1 LKGAKTERI
10 RVKLDATDRH
20 IVESLQRDG
29 RRAFTVLAREV
40 GISEAAVR
48 ARVRK
53 LTDAGVI
60 DVVAVTNPLM
70 VGFDVMAMVGV
81 QANSNLEQIA
91 DIVSAWDET
100 SYVVI
105 LSGSFDLMVE
115 IVCADNHHLLKIVQR
130 IREVPGVKS
139 TETFMY
145 LDLHKQTFAWGTR

>member
-1 LKGAKTERI
+1 M
-10 RVKLDATDRH
+10 KLDLIDRK
-20 IVESLQRDG
+20 IIESLQADG
-29 RRAFTVLAREV
+29 RTAFTALAREA

-48 ARVRK
+48 ARVRRLK
-53 LTDAGVI
+53 DGGVI
-60 DVVAVTNPLM
+60 EVVAVTNPLM
-70 VGFDVMAMVGV
+70 VGFDVMAMVGI
-81 QANSNLEQIA
+81 QANSNLEEIA

-115 IVCADNHHLLKIVQR
+115 IVCADNQHLLKLVQR
-130 IREVPGVKS
+130 IREVPGVKA

>member
-1 LKGAKTERI
+1 M
-10 RVKLDATDRH
+10 KLDGIDRH
-20 IVESLQRDG
+20 IIEGLQRDG
-29 RRAFTVLAREV
+29 RRAYTVLAREV

-70 VGFDVMAMVGV
+70 VGFDM
-81 QANSNLEQIA
+81 
-91 DIVSAWDET
+91 
-100 SYVVI
+100 
-105 LSGSFDLMVE
+105 MVE
-115 IVCADNHHLLKIVQR
+115 IVCSDNRHLLKIVQR
-130 IREVPGVKS
+130 MREVPGVKS

>member
-1 LKGAKTERI
+1 
-10 RVKLDATDRH
+10 VKLDPIDRQ
-20 IVESLQRDG
+20 IIESLQTDG
-29 RRAFTVLAREV
+29 RRAFTAMARDA

-48 ARVRK
+48 ARVRRLK
-53 LTDAGVI
+53 ETGVI

-70 VGFDVMAMVGV
+70 VGFDVMAIVGI

-91 DIVSAWDET
+91 DTVSEWDET

-115 IVCADNHHLLKIVQR
+115 IVCSDNHHLLKLVQR
-130 IREVPGVKS
+130 IREVPGVKT

-145 LDLHKQTFAWGTR
+145 LDLHKQTFTWGTR